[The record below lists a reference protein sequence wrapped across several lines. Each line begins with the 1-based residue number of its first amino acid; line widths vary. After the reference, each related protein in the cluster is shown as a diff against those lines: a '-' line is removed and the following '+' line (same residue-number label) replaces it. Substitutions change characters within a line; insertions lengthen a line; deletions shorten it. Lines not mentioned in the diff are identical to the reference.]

1 MKNLPKSVAELQSEN
16 VTFELECID
25 RMYLNLYVP
34 QLSSA
39 AGVASYFRHYKGQRF
54 ASTKDAVAMSEGFRR
69 GMLAF
74 AQERKVPIVRFEKGV
89 RKDEVM
95 QKALKKFRG
104 SQGVVFIGIAQEK
117 ATVPRT
123 VRKKWGSGDGSIPW
137 IDYTTA
143 MVNFYSFYCVDED
156 FGPFFISFARIF
168 PTRASSASTGMSI
181 LRASWRKQGSAL
193 RQWTTGF

>member
-74 AQERKVPIVRFEKGV
+74 AQER
-89 RKDEVM
+89 
-95 QKALKKFRG
+95 
-104 SQGVVFIGIAQEK
+104 
-117 ATVPRT
+117 
-123 VRKKWGSGDGSIPW
+123 
-137 IDYTTA
+137 
-143 MVNFYSFYCVDED
+143 
-156 FGPFFISFARIF
+156 
-168 PTRASSASTGMSI
+168 
-181 LRASWRKQGSAL
+181 
-193 RQWTTGF
+193 